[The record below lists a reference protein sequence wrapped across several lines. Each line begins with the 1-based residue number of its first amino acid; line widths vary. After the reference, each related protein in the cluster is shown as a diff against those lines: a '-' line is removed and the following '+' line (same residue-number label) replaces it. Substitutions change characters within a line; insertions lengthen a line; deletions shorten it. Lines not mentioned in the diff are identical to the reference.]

1 MKYFLYIHVT
11 KLTNAKS
18 KMQISH
24 KTKSPTQITKIW
36 HLDYA
41 QFVVIE
47 SICSLIVGY

>member
-1 MKYFLYIHVT
+1 MKHFLYINVT

-24 KTKSPTQITKIW
+24 KTKSPALIMEIC

-41 QFVVIE
+41 QFVVTEFI
-47 SICSLIVGY
+47 SGLVVG